1 MEFLSSPL
9 FVLLLLG
16 AVAVAAVSFQ
26 PRQLAGAWQEIGG
39 MYRNSGH
46 PASVSFRDEPVELGM
61 HGLASIDAAL
71 DDEGFWIVLAAT
83 SPQQSGERLLIPWDC
98 IRFRKDAGDRQKFQI
113 RGKGP
118 IDFIVSAS
126 LGNALQRRADR
137 FEEEDQL

>member
-1 MEFLSSPL
+1 MEFFSSPL

-16 AVAVAAVSFQ
+16 AVAIAAVSFQ
-26 PRQLAGAWQEIGG
+26 PQQLGGAWQEIAG

-46 PASVSFRDEPVELGM
+46 PPAVTFRDEPVELGV

-71 DDEGFWIVLAAT
+71 DDDGFWIILKPVG
-83 SPQQSGERLLIPWDC
+83 PQQSGECLLVPWDC
-98 IRFRKDAGDRQKFQI
+98 IRFRKDGGELQKFQI

-118 IDFIVSAS
+118 VDFIVSAS

-137 FEEEDQL
+137 YEVEDQL